1 MDYRQNILQSASSQI
16 SALDNGINTTP
27 NEIVADNGI
36 NMHDKM
42 YKYAVEC
49 LKTEYSDLFGSNEY
63 IITELGDGSVYDAPF
78 VSVSIYKME
87 HSSTINEQTYFN
99 TDSKPVKYLFSLEQW
114 WPDAPYSN
122 QNISTSS
129 IIYNKN
135 NKNNKKQS
143 KFKGY
148 SDWTNC
154 ECTYI
159 DYVSNTAEVKSKV
172 YNWKRKIPLNVLLY
186 INKDETYIPMSE
198 SISKMN
204 STSSFLYQHKRQM
217 IIRGAE

>member
-1 MDYRQNILQSASSQI
+1 MDYRQNILQTASSQI
-16 SALDNGINTTP
+16 SALNNGINTTP
-27 NEIVADNGI
+27 SEIVADNCI

-49 LKTEYSDLFGSNEY
+49 LKTEYSDLFVDNEY
-63 IITELGDGSVYDAPF
+63 IITELGVGSVYDAPF
-78 VSVSIYKME
+78 VSVSIY
-87 HSSTINEQTYFN
+87 N
-99 TDSKPVKYLFSLEQW
+99 TNSKPIKYLFSLEQW

-122 QNISTSS
+122 QNVSVSS
-129 IIYNKN
+129 IIYNKK
-135 NKNNKKQS
+135 NKKDKKQS

-217 IIRGAE
+217 AIRGAE

>member
-16 SALDNGINTTP
+16 SSLDNGINTTP
-27 NEIVADNGI
+27 SEIVTDNGI

-42 YKYAVEC
+42 YKYAIEC
-49 LKTEYSDLFGSNEY
+49 LKTEYSDLFGINEY
-63 IITELGDGSVYDAPF
+63 VITELVGGSVYDAPF
-78 VSVSIYKME
+78 VSVSIY
-87 HSSTINEQTYFN
+87 S

-122 QNISTSS
+122 QNVSVSS
-129 IIYNKN
+129 IIYNKK
-135 NKNNKKQS
+135 NKKDKKQS

-217 IIRGAE
+217 AISGAE

>member
-1 MDYRQNILQSASSQI
+1 MDYRQNILQNAASQI
-16 SALDNGINTTP
+16 LSLDNGINTTP
-27 NEIVADNGI
+27 SEIVADNGI

-49 LKTEYSDLFGSNEY
+49 LKTEYSDLFDGNEY
-63 IITELGDGSVYDAPF
+63 VITELGDGSVYDAPF
-78 VSVSIYKME
+78 VSVSIY
-87 HSSTINEQTYFN
+87 STG
-99 TDSKPVKYLFSLEQW
+99 SKPVKYLFSLEQW
-114 WPDAPYSN
+114 WPDAPYSS
-122 QNISTSS
+122 QNISVSS
-129 IIYNKN
+129 IYKMTQSVTTNGQVHF